1 MNPLQMSEEEKKKI
15 RQKHEELEKQELE
28 KKKKLQ
34 QGLKKP
40 ENK

>member
-1 MNPLQMSEEEKKKI
+1 MSEEEKKKI